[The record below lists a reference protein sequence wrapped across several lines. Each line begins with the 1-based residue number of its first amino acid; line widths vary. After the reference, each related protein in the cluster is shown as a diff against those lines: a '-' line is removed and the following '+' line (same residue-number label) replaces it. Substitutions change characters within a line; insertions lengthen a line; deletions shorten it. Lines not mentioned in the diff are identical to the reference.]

1 MHHIGLRSRWLRGFF
16 CLLSPQHWHRRT
28 VVVYQR
34 KTYRGA
40 NQTTPSE
47 CRAEPQSRIRGDVVA
62 RHHMRAVRRRTGRRV
77 LRAGMPQ
84 RRRARHSIRG
94 QDQST
99 GYIQFASNW
108 CCTMKVDIGNS
119 KGQYMY
125 RLELQRLAQPC
136 RCVSIRATSGITGTL
151 RMPFSVLLFSTRRT
165 LAFYPSPAS
174 AGFAALR
181 AAGRSAEKFA
191 E

>member
-1 MHHIGLRSRWLRGFF
+1 MHHLGLRSRWLRGFF
-16 CLLSPQHWHRRT
+16 CLLSPRHWHRRT
-28 VVVYQR
+28 VVVHQR

-47 CRAEPQSRIRGDVVA
+47 CRAEPQNRIRGDVVA
-62 RHHMRAVRRRTGRRV
+62 RHRMRAFRRRTGRRV
-77 LRAGMPQ
+77 PRAGMPQ

-94 QDQST
+94 QDRH
-99 GYIQFASNW
+99 GLYIQFASNW
-108 CCTMKVDIGNS
+108 CCTIKVDIGNL

-151 RMPFSVLLFSTRRT
+151 RMPFSVLLF
-165 LAFYPSPAS
+165 YPSPAS

-181 AAGRSAEKFA
+181 AAGRSEERFA
-191 E
+191 G